1 MQILAD
7 TGCYADF
14 TLPAAPSSAQIA
26 KINALYECGLPL
38 NQRAPHRRGFDLQR
52 GRKPCIF
59 PLIIQ
64 GPLMINFGRRQGA
77 WSLPGI
83 ESGELSGINSPTLQ
97 RLRSWKEAAITVA
110 GRPDWLF
117 IKLHCHSMEY
127 RSESALLGTPMQKF
141 LRELIEGP
149 GNRTEYRVHFVTT
162 REMVN
167 IALAAC
173 DGRQG
178 NPGKYR
184 DYLFRLNHAPVR
196 I

>member
-1 MQILAD
+1 
-7 TGCYADF
+7 
-14 TLPAAPSSAQIA
+14 
-26 KINALYECGLPL
+26 
-38 NQRAPHRRGFDLQR
+38 
-52 GRKPCIF
+52 
-59 PLIIQ
+59 
-64 GPLMINFGRRQGA
+64 
-77 WSLPGI
+77 
-83 ESGELSGINSPTLQ
+83 
-97 RLRSWKEAAITVA
+97 
-110 GRPDWLF
+110 
-117 IKLHCHSMEY
+117 
-127 RSESALLGTPMQKF
+127 MQKF